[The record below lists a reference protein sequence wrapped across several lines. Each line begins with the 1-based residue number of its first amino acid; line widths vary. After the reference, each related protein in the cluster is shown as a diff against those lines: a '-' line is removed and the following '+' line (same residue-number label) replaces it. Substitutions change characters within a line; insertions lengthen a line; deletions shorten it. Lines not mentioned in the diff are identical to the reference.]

1 MPNAG
6 ARYDVNATRSS
17 LGFRAV
23 GLRDVLFGRKKLSE
37 PRDDR
42 LFALT
47 TAAVTLQTE
56 LGLKP
61 GGAAA
66 IAFKPQ
72 SSGEFRSAF
81 DEVDQLVDAIAE
93 QSGSK
98 IERQTDEYGFDWIV
112 LHDQQLE
119 DLVGAAH
126 TLAAE
131 LTAKGFGAQLLAAIF
146 RFDGGEHPVYWIYG
160 FKRGAFWPF
169 VPIGEQKRDN
179 ATELEL
185 KAKLEHELPIEQD
198 LTRWLALFDAPV

>member
-1 MPNAG
+1 
-6 ARYDVNATRSS
+6 
-17 LGFRAV
+17 L
-23 GLRDVLFGRKKLSE
+23 GLRDVLFGRKKLAE
-37 PRDDR
+37 PKDDR

-47 TAAVTLQTE
+47 TAAVTLETE
-56 LGLKP
+56 LGLKTA
-61 GGAAA
+61 GGAA

-81 DEVDQLVDAIAE
+81 DEVDQLIDAVGE
-93 QSGSK
+93 SSGSK
-98 IERQTDEYGFDWIV
+98 IERQSDKYGYDWIV
-112 LHDQQLE
+112 VHDPDLE

-126 TLAAE
+126 TLASG
-131 LTAKGFGAQLLAAIF
+131 LTEKGFGSQLLAATF
-146 RFDGGEHPVYWIYG
+146 KFDGGPNPVYWIYG

-169 VPIGEQKRDN
+169 VPISSDKRDN

>member
-1 MPNAG
+1 M
-6 ARYDVNATRSS
+6 
-17 LGFRAV
+17 
-23 GLRDVLFGRKKLSE
+23 GLRDVLFGKQKLSE
-37 PRDDR
+37 PKEDR

-81 DEVDQLVDAIAE
+81 DDVDQLVDAVA
-93 QSGSK
+93 QQCGSK
-98 IERQTDEYGFDWIV
+98 IERKTDEYGYDWVIV
-112 LHDQQLE
+112 HDDDLE

-131 LTAKGFGAQLLAAIF
+131 LTAKGFGSQLLAAIF
-146 RFDGGEHPVYWIYG
+146 KFDGYEHPVYWIYG
-160 FKRGAFWPF
+160 FKRGAWWPF
-169 VPIGEQKRDN
+169 IPIGEAKRDN
-179 ATELEL
+179 AKELEL
-185 KAKLEHELPIEQD
+185 KSQLEHELPIEQD

>member
-1 MPNAG
+1 
-6 ARYDVNATRSS
+6 
-17 LGFRAV
+17 V
-23 GLRDVLFGRKKLSE
+23 GLRDALFGRKKLPE
-37 PRDDR
+37 PKDDR

-47 TAAVTLQTE
+47 TAAVTMQTE
-56 LGLKP
+56 LGLQTA
-61 GGAAA
+61 GAAA

-93 QSGSK
+93 SSGSQ
-98 IERQTDEYGFDWIV
+98 IERKSDQYGFDWLV
-112 LHDQQLE
+112 VHDQQLE

-126 TLAAE
+126 AVSSE
-131 LTAKGFGAQLLAAIF
+131 LIAKGFGGQLLAATF
-146 RFDGGEHPVYWIYG
+146 RFQGMQNPVYWIYG

-169 VPIGEQKRDN
+169 VPIGDQKRDN

-185 KAKLEHELPIEQD
+185 KAKLEDELPIEKD